1 MEGSKNPEWLY
12 LRELFDVLVPASLL
26 VYAVVFK
33 SNNIDDYAQ
42 TLNEC
47 IVVVLREIAA
57 AALKQGSVDLAG
69 QLSAAVDV

>member
-33 SNNIDDYAQ
+33 SNNIDDYIYA
-42 TLNEC
+42 
-47 IVVVLREIAA
+47 RYRD
-57 AALKQGSVDLAG
+57 SDH
-69 QLSAAVDV
+69 